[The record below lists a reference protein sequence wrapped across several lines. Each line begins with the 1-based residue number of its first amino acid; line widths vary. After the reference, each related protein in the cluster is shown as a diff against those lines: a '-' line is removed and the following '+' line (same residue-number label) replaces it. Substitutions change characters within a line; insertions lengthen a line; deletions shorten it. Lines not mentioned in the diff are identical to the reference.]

1 MYLSTS
7 TGADGRCFAPRAAPS
22 PALHPA
28 AGAPRPGGHTRAA
41 PVTAPGRWEQAAC
54 CGMRWKLPD
63 PSSCNAFLPWAEF
76 LVVFFFFFLL
86 LKKCSGSVCTTLK
99 KKKKCLSLYSYLS
112 IKFLSLETWE
122 YFQFRC
128 CLTSEH
134 LIRSYRCP
142 QSTPSIGR

>member
-1 MYLSTS
+1 MFRTAGSPQPGLS
-7 TGADGRCFAPRAAPS
+7 
-22 PALHPA
+22 
-28 AGAPRPGGHTRAA
+28 PGGRGSAA
-41 PVTAPGRWEQAAC
+41 RGAHAGSARHGARSVGAGSVLRDAMETSRSQLLQCVSALGRVP
-54 CGMRWKLPD
+54 RW
-63 PSSCNAFLPWAEF
+63 
-76 LVVFFFFFLL
+76 FFFFFFAI
-86 LKKCSGSVCTTLK
+86 KKMLWKCLHNF

>member
-7 TGADGRCFAPRAAPS
+7 TGADGRRFAPRAAPS

-76 LVVFFFFFLL
+76 LVFFFAI
-86 LKKCSGSVCTTLK
+86 KKVLWKCLHNF

-134 LIRSYRCP
+134 FIRSYRCP